1 MINLESAPVSRI
13 GIEREL
19 DGALSRLQRRATN
32 LGDGARFLASA
43 IRRATEG
50 GKRFRPLIVV
60 STFEIMRG
68 STDFS
73 DDPNRI
79 GVYQVAAAFEL
90 LHTAFVIHDDV
101 IDNDTERRG
110 LPNVGGEFRARG
122 ERKGADAKGS
132 AALGDAAA
140 ILAGDLLLHE
150 AGRMISLALLPDDM
164 RRPLLEILDDAV
176 LISAMG
182 ELSDVEHAV
191 SAGEIDAD
199 AVLRT
204 TRDKTAAYS
213 FSAPLQAGA
222 LMAGAS
228 TASLYALERFG
239 QRLGLAYQLVD
250 DLIGA
255 FGTAEMSGK
264 EEGCDLREAKKT
276 HLISLARQSPSWPE
290 VSEALAQAH
299 TGPIAVRAAQE
310 ALAQSG
316 ARADLEC
323 LIFDTLEETLDI
335 VDSSTLSG
343 PCKAMLRDLVQA
355 VQERIP

>member
-1 MINLESAPVSRI
+1 MISLESTPVARQ
-13 GIEREL
+13 GIDREI
-19 DGALSRLQRRATN
+19 DGALSRLQRRATH
-32 LGDGARFLASA
+32 LGDGARYLASA

-50 GKRFRPLIVV
+50 GKRFRPLLVV
-60 STFEIMRG
+60 SAFDTLWG
-68 STDFS
+68 
-73 DDPNRI
+73 DDDYRL

-101 IDNDTERRG
+101 IDHDTERRG
-110 LPNVGGEFRARG
+110 LPNISGEFRLRG
-122 ERKGADAKGS
+122 SKKGADADGS
-132 AALGDAAA
+132 ALLGDAAA

-150 AGRMISLALLPDDM
+150 AGRMIALAQLPDHM
-164 RRPLLEILDDAV
+164 RRPLLEMLDDAV

-191 SAGEIDAD
+191 SPGEVDSD

-222 LMAGAS
+222 LIAGAE
-228 TASLYALERFG
+228 TPSLYALERFG

-255 FGTAEMSGK
+255 FGSSAVSGK

-276 HLISLARQSPSWPE
+276 HLISLARKTPKWPE

-310 ALAQSG
+310 ALAESG

-323 LIFDTLEETLDI
+323 LIFDTLEEALVI
-335 VDSSTLSG
+335 VDSSTL
-343 PCKAMLRDLVQA
+343 PEACRDMLRDLVQA

>member
-1 MINLESAPVSRI
+1 MISLESTPVARQ
-13 GIEREL
+13 GIDREI
-19 DGALSRLQRRATN
+19 DGALSRLQRRATT
-32 LGDGARFLASA
+32 LGDGARYLASA

-50 GKRFRPLIVV
+50 GKRFRPLLVV
-60 STFEIMRG
+60 SAFETLYG
-68 STDFS
+68 
-73 DDPNRI
+73 DDENRI

-101 IDNDTERRG
+101 IDRDTERRG
-110 LPNVGGEFRARG
+110 VPNIGGEFRQRG
-122 ERKGADAKGS
+122 LSKGADADGS
-132 AALGDAAA
+132 ALLGDAAA

-150 AGRMISLALLPDDM
+150 AGRMIALAQLPDRM
-164 RRPLLEILDDAV
+164 RQPLLEMLDDAV

-191 SAGEIDAD
+191 SSGEIDSE

-222 LMAGAS
+222 LIAGAPS
-228 TASLYALERFG
+228 PSIYALERFG

-255 FGTAEMSGK
+255 FGSSALSGK

-276 HLISLARQSPSWPE
+276 HLISLARKTPNWPE

-299 TGPIAVRAAQE
+299 TGPIAVRAAQQ
-310 ALAQSG
+310 ALSESG
-316 ARADLEC
+316 ARAELEC
-323 LIFDTLEETLDI
+323 LILDTLEEALII
-335 VDSSTLSG
+335 VDSSTV
-343 PCKAMLRDLVQA
+343 PAACQDMLRDLVKA

>member
-1 MINLESAPVSRI
+1 MISLDSSPVARQ
-13 GIEREL
+13 GIEREI

-32 LGDGARFLASA
+32 LGDGARYLASA

-50 GKRFRPLIVV
+50 GKRFRPLLVA
-60 STFEIMRG
+60 SAFQTLG
-68 STDFS
+68 G
-73 DDPNRI
+73 DDDHRI

-101 IDNDTERRG
+101 IDHDTERRG
-110 LPNVGGEFRARG
+110 LPNVAGEFRDRG
-122 ERKGADAKGS
+122 AQKGADAEGS
-132 AALGDAAA
+132 ALLGDAAA

-150 AGRMISLALLPDDM
+150 AGRMIALAQLPDHM
-164 RRPLLEILDDAV
+164 RHPLLEMLDDAV

-182 ELSDVEHAV
+182 ELSDVEHSV
-191 SAGEIDAD
+191 SAGEVDAE
-199 AVLRT
+199 AILRT

-222 LMAGAS
+222 LMAGAPTPS
-228 TASLYALERFG
+228 IYALERFG
-239 QRLGLAYQLVD
+239 QKLGLAYQLVD

-255 FGTAEMSGK
+255 FGSSALSGK

-276 HLISLARQSPSWPE
+276 HLISLARQSPYWPE

-299 TGPIAVRAAQE
+299 TGPIAVRAAQD
-310 ALAQSG
+310 ALALSG

-323 LIFDTLEETLDI
+323 LIFDTLEDTLGI
-335 VDSSTLSG
+335 IEASTLPEACRG
-343 PCKAMLRDLVQA
+343 VLRGLVRA

>member
-1 MINLESAPVSRI
+1 MISLDSSPVARQ
-13 GIEREL
+13 GIDREI
-19 DGALSRLQRRATN
+19 DGALSRLQRRSTN
-32 LGDGARFLASA
+32 LGDGARYLASA

-50 GKRFRPLIVV
+50 GKRFRPLLVV
-60 STFEIMRG
+60 SAF
-68 STDFS
+68 STLGG
-73 DDPNRI
+73 DDEHRI

-101 IDNDTERRG
+101 IDHDTERRG
-110 LPNVGGEFRARG
+110 LPNVAGEFRDRG
-122 ERKGADAKGS
+122 AKKGVDAEGS
-132 AALGDAAA
+132 ALLGDAAA

-150 AGRMISLALLPDDM
+150 AGRMIALAQLPDHM
-164 RRPLLEILDDAV
+164 RLPLLEMLDDAV

-182 ELSDVEHAV
+182 ELSDVEHSV
-191 SAGEIDAD
+191 SPGEVDAD
-199 AVLRT
+199 AILRT

-222 LMAGAS
+222 LIAGAPTPS
-228 TASLYALERFG
+228 IYALERFG
-239 QRLGLAYQLVD
+239 QKLGLAYQLVD

-255 FGTAEMSGK
+255 FGSSSLSGK

-276 HLISLARQSPSWPE
+276 HLISLARQSPYWPE

-299 TGPIAVRAAQE
+299 TGPIAVRAAQD
-310 ALAQSG
+310 ALALSG

-323 LIFDTLEETLDI
+323 LIFDTLEDTLGI
-335 VDSSTLSG
+335 IEASTL
-343 PCKAMLRDLVQA
+343 PEACRDMLRGLVRA